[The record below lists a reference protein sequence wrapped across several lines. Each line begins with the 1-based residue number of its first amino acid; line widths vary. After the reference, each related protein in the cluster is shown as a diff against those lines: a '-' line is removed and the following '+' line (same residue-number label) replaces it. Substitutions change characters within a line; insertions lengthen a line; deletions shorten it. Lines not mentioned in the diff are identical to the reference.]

1 MDVYKFAYTLNTG
14 GESTYTN
21 KGDEFVFT
29 GLFTD
34 PTTGNALTLSM
45 VCDGETLA
53 SGSYT
58 PSSADYAGSGNYI
71 IGNKKAPS
79 TFTFG
84 QYGRTYN
91 IISGDVTV
99 MASGGNC
106 NIQGVLALS
115 NGLYVDITF
124 SGSVSFTFVETKE
137 DTGYEYTELNQV
149 LSASAGE
156 GVVTLQ
162 LGTSGITVEQ
172 SMWGAMIGGSGCYVS
187 VDLYSANGSV
197 SPGTYS
203 IGPADGST
211 GPGQFAYGKVEEVS
225 FMGMTFTVNSGSSIH
240 TLIEG
245 QDTAECITSGEV
257 IVEESGG
264 NFVVK
269 MHAINGT
276 QFFKYEGPIT
286 L

>member
-1 MDVYKFAYTLNTG
+1 M
-14 GESTYTN
+14 
-21 KGDEFVFT
+21 
-29 GLFTD
+29 
-34 PTTGNALTLSM
+34 
-45 VCDGETLA
+45 
-53 SGSYT
+53 
-58 PSSADYAGSGNYI
+58 
-71 IGNKKAPS
+71 
-79 TFTFG
+79 
-84 QYGRTYN
+84 
-91 IISGDVTV
+91 
-99 MASGGNC
+99 
-106 NIQGVLALS
+106 
-115 NGLYVDITF
+115 
-124 SGSVSFTFVETKE
+124 
-137 DTGYEYTELNQV
+137 
-149 LSASAGE
+149 
-156 GVVTLQ
+156 
-162 LGTSGITVEQ
+162 
-172 SMWGAMIGGSGCYVS
+172 
-187 VDLYSANGSV
+187 

-264 NFVVK
+264 SFVVK